1 MRGNLLWKLNLW
13 VLESKKKITSSHPNK
28 PTNKA
33 TNEPLTFAAVHL
45 VTKILKLIVRS
56 CCVLVKHERAEQKQ
70 LTWLAFFPHV
80 LAGSLWKVPTNT
92 HKNRKRH
99 KFLPCKHL
107 IRSIYMELYSIS
119 FKRND
124 GSWQVPCIQKKL
136 PGLTLI
142 LIQKDLLFGGFFW
155 SKHRLT

>member
-1 MRGNLLWKLNLW
+1 M
-13 VLESKKKITSSHPNK
+13 VETSHPQNRIVGEIPSSGHTWMLREK
-28 PTNKA
+28 SSPRHIPTNQPQA

-56 CCVLVKHERAEQKQ
+56 CVLVKHERAEQKPR
-70 LTWLAFFPHV
+70 WFAFFPHV

-107 IRSIYMELYSIS
+107 NPVNLYGTIQHFLTSS
-119 FKRND
+119 LHPKKTC
-124 GSWQVPCIQKKL
+124 QV
-136 PGLTLI
+136 
-142 LIQKDLLFGGFFW
+142 
-155 SKHRLT
+155 